1 MTSAILLQPGVQAA
15 AATAAHSC
23 PAHITYGEAGT
34 VGLIQGLS
42 ELFPIS
48 SLGHNVLIPAL
59 VGGCWAQNLNVASSE
74 SPYLAFIVGLH
85 VATAAAM
92 IIYFRRD
99 WARIIRGFFTSLEHL
114 LRPAPGTSRW
124 EMRNADEK
132 LAWIIII
139 ATIPVGITGALGEH
153 TFRVVFGHAIWAA
166 VFLMA
171 NGLILLAAEHYY
183 RTRPPA
189 SGSAAGAPD
198 KVIVPE
204 LVAVGGGQ
212 EAARPATGHQAVRN
226 QEIAQAIATDQRLA
240 DEGYWRGTVIGSFQ
254 ILALL
259 AGISRDGMVMAG
271 GMFRGLTR
279 QDAAR
284 FSFLLSAPVIAAAG
298 VYKLPD
304 LLGPKGAGIG
314 GQTLFA
320 SVLAGV
326 AGYLALRFLVR
337 YLRTRTLTVFAI
349 YSLLLGLGSVIYLEL
364 IK

>member
-1 MTSAILLQPGVQAA
+1 MISAILFQPGVQAA
-15 AATAAHSC
+15 AAAHGC
-23 PAHITYGEAGT
+23 PAHITYSEAGT

-59 VGGCWAQNLNVASSE
+59 AGGCWAQNLNVATPE

-85 VATAAAM
+85 VATAVAM
-92 IIYFRRD
+92 IIYFWRD
-99 WARIIRGFFTSLEHL
+99 WARIIRGFFTSLDHL

-124 EMRNADEK
+124 QMRNADEK
-132 LAWIIII
+132 LAWMIII
-139 ATIPVGITGALGEH
+139 ATIPVGIAGAAGEH
-153 TFRVVFGHAIWAA
+153 TFRVVFGHALWAA
-166 VFLMA
+166 VFLIA
-171 NGLILLAAEHYY
+171 NGLILLAAERYY
-183 RTRPPA
+183 RTHPPA
-189 SGSAAGAPD
+189 PEPAASAD
-198 KVIVPE
+198 VIVPE
-204 LVAVGGGQ
+204 LVPAAAGQ
-212 EAARPATGHQAVRN
+212 AEIRYATARHAVRH
-226 QEIAQAIATDQRLA
+226 QETAEAVETDQRLA
-240 DEGYWRGTVIGSFQ
+240 AEGYWRGTVIGACQ

-304 LLGPKGAGIG
+304 LLGPRGNGIG

-320 SVLAGV
+320 SVLAGIG
-326 AGYLALRFLVR
+326 GYLALRFLVR
-337 YLRTRTLTVFAI
+337 YLRTRTLTPFAI
-349 YSLLLGLGSVIYLEL
+349 YSLLLGLGSIVYLEL